1 MNLIIKLDNYISN
14 ELVAKNQNEKLRKI
28 LAMLTHL
35 GDAVFHIPLFTL
47 FYIYGSPG
55 LREFAVRSVAAT
67 LIGVVILYAVRMS
80 VKRRRP
86 IGDMPKEFAIIPLIE
101 KYSFP
106 SGHAMRNFIFPVMA
120 LSLMGA
126 SLAIP
131 LTVFALL
138 ITSARI
144 YLRLHY
150 LSDIIAGAA
159 LGITAA
165 IITLN
170 IL

>member
-1 MNLIIKLDNYISN
+1 MNIIIRIDNYISN
-14 ELVAKNQNEKLRKI
+14 DLVVRYRNEKLKKL
-28 LAMLTHL
+28 LAMITHL

-47 FYIYGSPG
+47 FYIYGGPG
-55 LREFAVRSVAAT
+55 LREFVVRSVTAT

-86 IGDMPKEFAIIPLIE
+86 IGDMPKEFAIIPMIE

-120 LSLMGA
+120 WPLMGP
-126 SLAIP
+126 SLAVP
-131 LTVFALL
+131 LAVFALL

-144 YLRLHY
+144 YLLLHY
-150 LSDIIAGAA
+150 FSDIIAGAA
-159 LGITAA
+159 LGIAA
-165 IITLN
+165 ALITLN

>member
-1 MNLIIKLDNYISN
+1 MNIILKIDNYISN
-14 ELVAKNQNEKLRKI
+14 DLVARNQNEKLRKA

-35 GDAVFHIPLFTL
+35 GDAVFHIPLFTF
-47 FYIYGSPG
+47 FYIYGG
-55 LREFAVRSVAAT
+55 AALREFVVRSVIAT
-67 LIGVVILYAVRMS
+67 LIGVVVLYAVRMS
-80 VKRRRP
+80 VKRTRP
-86 IGDMPKEFAIIPLIE
+86 IGEMPKEFAIIPLIE

-120 LSLMGA
+120 WPFMGPA
-126 SLAIP
+126 LAVP
-131 LTVFALL
+131 LTVAAAL

-150 LSDIIAGAA
+150 FSDIIAGAA
-159 LGITAA
+159 LGVSAA
-165 IITLN
+165 LITLN